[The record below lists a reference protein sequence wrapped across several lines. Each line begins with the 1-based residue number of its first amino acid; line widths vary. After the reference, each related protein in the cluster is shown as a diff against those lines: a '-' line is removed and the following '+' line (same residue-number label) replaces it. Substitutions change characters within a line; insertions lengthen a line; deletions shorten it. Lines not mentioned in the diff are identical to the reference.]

1 MFDLSTGAK
10 LLKKR
15 LFGESEV
22 NSRIAAGILRT
33 ILADITRLYFEN
45 VKARGKGI
53 LVFNPENPEAS
64 SYLTVDDILN
74 DIALAQEACN
84 PKLEKMLRETLSLI
98 DKEFENELP
107 IIAMIQNDSIN
118 IHIID
123 PEQTDEKINKMV
135 NGLII

>member
-10 LLKKR
+10 LLKKK
-15 LFGESEV
+15 LFGDSEV

-45 VKARGKGI
+45 VKARGKGL

-84 PKLEKMLRETLSLI
+84 PKLEKMLRDTLALI
-98 DKEFENELP
+98 DKEFDSKLP
-107 IIAMIQNDSIN
+107 IIAMIQSDSIN

-123 PEQTDEKINKMV
+123 PEETDEKINKLV

>member
-10 LLKKR
+10 ILKKK

-45 VKARGKGI
+45 VNARGKGL

-74 DIALAQEACN
+74 DIALSQEACN
-84 PKLEKMLRETLSLI
+84 TKLEKMLRDTLALI
-98 DKEFENELP
+98 DKEFDNKLP
-107 IIAMIQNDSIN
+107 IIAMIQSDCIN

-123 PEQTDEKINKMV
+123 PEETDERINELV

>member
-10 LLKKR
+10 ILKKK

-45 VKARGKGI
+45 VNARGKGL
-53 LVFNPENPEAS
+53 LVFNPEDPEAS

-74 DIALAQEACN
+74 DIALSQEACN
-84 PKLEKMLRETLSLI
+84 TKLEKMLRDTLALI
-98 DKEFENELP
+98 DKEFDNKLP
-107 IIAMIQNDSIN
+107 IIAMIQSDCIN

-123 PEQTDEKINKMV
+123 PEETDERINELV

>member
-45 VKARGKGI
+45 VKARGKGL

>member
-10 LLKKR
+10 LLKKK

-45 VKARGKGI
+45 VKARGKGL
-53 LVFNPENPEAS
+53 LVFNPENPESS

-84 PKLEKMLRETLSLI
+84 PKLEKMLRDTLALI
-98 DKEFENELP
+98 DKEFDNKLP
-107 IIAMIQNDSIN
+107 IIAMIQSDSIN

-123 PEQTDEKINKMV
+123 PEETDEKINKLV

>member
-10 LLKKR
+10 LLKKK

-45 VKARGKGI
+45 VNVRGKGL

-84 PKLEKMLRETLSLI
+84 PKLEKMLRDTLALI
-98 DKEFENELP
+98 DKEFDNKLP
-107 IIAMIQNDSIN
+107 IIAMIQSDSIN

-123 PEQTDEKINKMV
+123 PEETDEKINKLV